1 MKSGPLAFD
10 CGLLF
15 ALGLGLSGMTQP
27 SKVLAFL
34 DVLGAWD
41 PSLALVMAGAIA
53 VHLPLNRL
61 RRRVSQAPADEIG
74 CAPDDSD
81 ADGTGT
87 LIDRRLVIGAAMFGV
102 GWGLSGYC
110 PGPAIVSLA
119 TGASGVLVF
128 VGAIVVGMAL
138 YRRTVR

>member
-1 MKSGPLAFD
+1 MKSGPLAFA

-53 VHLPLNRL
+53 VHLPLSRL
-61 RRRVSQAPADEIG
+61 RRRGSQAPGDEIG
-74 CAPDDSD
+74 CAADDSD
-81 ADGTGT
+81 ADGSGT
-87 LIDRRLVIGAAMFGV
+87 LIDRRLLIGAAMFGV

-119 TGASGVLVF
+119 SGATSVLVF
-128 VGAIVVGMAL
+128 VGATLVGVAL

>member
-1 MKSGPLAFD
+1 VKPGPLAFG

-15 ALGLGLSGMTQP
+15 ALGLGLAGMTQP
-27 SKVLAFL
+27 SKVLGFL
-34 DVLGAWD
+34 DIGGVWD
-41 PSLALVMAGAIA
+41 PSLALVMLGAIA
-53 VHLPLNRL
+53 VHLPLARL
-61 RRRVSQAPADEIG
+61 RRRQGGAPADDIG
-74 CAPDDSD
+74 CASDDNE

-87 LIDRRLVIGAAMFGV
+87 SIDGRLVIGAALFGI

-128 VGAIVVGMAL
+128 VGAMIGGMAL
-138 YRRTVR
+138 YRYAFR

>member
-1 MKSGPLAFD
+1 MKPGPVAFI

-15 ALGLGLSGMTQP
+15 ALGLGVSGMTQP
-27 SKVLAFL
+27 SKVLGFL

-53 VHLPLNRL
+53 VHLPLSRL
-61 RRRVSQAPADEIG
+61 RRRAPDTTANEIG
-74 CAPDDSD
+74 CAPDDSG

-87 LIDRRLVIGAAMFGV
+87 SIDRRLVIGAALFGV
-102 GWGLSGYC
+102 GWGMSGYC

-119 TGASGVLVF
+119 NGASGVLVF
-128 VGAIVVGMAL
+128 VGAMVVGMAL
-138 YRRTVR
+138 YGRTVR

>member
-1 MKSGPLAFD
+1 MKSGPLAFA

-53 VHLPLNRL
+53 VHLPLSRL
-61 RRRVSQAPADEIG
+61 RRRALQAPADGIG
-74 CAPDDSD
+74 CAADDSD

-119 TGASGVLVF
+119 SGATGVLVF
-128 VGAIVVGMAL
+128 VGAMLVGVAL

>member
-1 MKSGPLAFD
+1 MKSGPLAFA

-53 VHLPLNRL
+53 VHLPLSRL
-61 RRRVSQAPADEIG
+61 RRVSQAPGDEIG
-74 CAPDDSD
+74 CAADDGD

-119 TGASGVLVF
+119 SRASGVLVF
-128 VGAIVVGMAL
+128 VGATLVGVAL